1 MADELER
8 ILSVDEECRSRV
20 AFAQKQI
27 DRAIEDA
34 RRERARAAEEQERA
48 AAEALEKQLAAIRA
62 EGDARIAERRLALD
76 DYLKRLAV
84 AGEKRIEEAA
94 EVYAGI
100 VRGDAEGAD
109 R

>member
-27 DRAIEDA
+27 DRAIEEA
-34 RRERARAAEEQERA
+34 RRERARAVEEQERA
-48 AAEALEKQLAAIRA
+48 AAAALEKQLAAIRGEA
-62 EGDARIAERRLALD
+62 DGRIAGRRSALD

-84 AGEKRIEEAA
+84 AGEKRIDEAA
-94 EVYAGI
+94 QLYAGI
-100 VRGDAEGAD
+100 VRGDGEGAD
-109 R
+109 Q